1 MSAHSKNTDS
11 YSITVLDNRVVQI
24 ERMAE
29 EDELLGIEW
38 AISEV
43 KDSLKHNGSA
53 DGHYGLKDR
62 DELEE
67 FMDFLVSKIG
77 QEAVQHWQDH
87 EKR

>member
-1 MSAHSKNTDS
+1 MGGYD
-11 YSITVLDNRVVQI
+11 
-24 ERMAE
+24 
-29 EDELLGIEW
+29 
-38 AISEV
+38 
-43 KDSLKHNGSA
+43 GSA

-67 FMDFLVSKIG
+67 FMDFLASKIG